1 MYGSKP
7 AEHLENSQNK
17 TFVIFPE
24 ILMLNHLMFA
34 NWFKFIQSE
43 VKHWQLWSFGFNVRP
58 WLWLGNGEEGGPTL
72 PLASTREKLRAPRSP
87 LALPPGLGMARK
99 LYRKQGGLV
108 ARGKMAQKGPKG
120 VFFQNFVC
128 MPTHLGI

>member
-1 MYGSKP
+1 
-7 AEHLENSQNK
+7 
-17 TFVIFPE
+17 
-24 ILMLNHLMFA
+24 MLNHLMVA
-34 NWFKFIQSE
+34 SWFKFIQRE

-99 LYRKQGGLV
+99 LYRKQGGPV
-108 ARGKMAQKGPKG
+108 AKGENDPKMI
-120 VFFQNFVC
+120 
-128 MPTHLGI
+128 GIVWVVDIATFLLFAARAALSI